1 MRLLF
6 TFAGGTGHF
15 LPLVPIAAAAVDAG
29 HTVAFA
35 GTPSLLDRVAAAGFT
50 GFATGEPYLP
60 PASRQPLQPL
70 DRDRE
75 DADLRDGF
83 ADRMTRGRYPAV
95 VSLCRTW
102 HPDVVVCDEA
112 DFGAMLAAES
122 CAIPHGTVIVMPAGS
137 FVRPALVGATL
148 NAVRADVG
156 LPPDPDLAMLHRHL
170 VLSPAPPSF
179 RDPAYPLPPT
189 ALSIRPY
196 DPPPRPDE
204 TVPPW
209 LTGPFVYVT
218 LGTIFA
224 LESGDLFPRLL
235 AGLSTLDA
243 GVLVTVGPHI
253 DPLEFGTQP
262 PNVHIER
269 WVPQS
274 LVLPRCAAMVSHAGS
289 GSTIGG
295 LAHGLPLVL
304 LPMGADQPHNADRC
318 AARGVGVVLDPSTAT
333 PSDIGSAVRAVLDD
347 PGYRTAASAIRTE
360 IASLPGPEHAVVAL
374 EELA

>member
-6 TFAGGTGHF
+6 AFAGGTGHF
-15 LPLVPIAAAAVDAG
+15 NPLAPIAAAAVDAG

-35 GTPSLLDRVAAAGFT
+35 GAPSLLERITAAGFT

-60 PASRQPLQPL
+60 PPSRLPLQSL

-83 ADRMTRGRYPAV
+83 ADRMARARYPAM

-102 HPDVVVCDEA
+102 RPDAIVCDEA

-122 CAIPHGTVIVMPAGS
+122 CDVPYATVIVMPSGS
-137 FVRPALVGATL
+137 FVRAALVGATL
-148 NAVRADVG
+148 GAVRADVG
-156 LPPDPDLAMLHRHL
+156 LPADPDMTMLHRHL

-189 ALSIRPY
+189 ALSIRPH
-196 DPPPRPDE
+196 DPRPGPDE

-218 LGTIFA
+218 LGTIFNM
-224 LESGDLFPRLL
+224 ESGDLFHRVL
-235 AGLSTLDA
+235 AGVASLDV

-253 DPLEFGTQP
+253 DPAEFGTWG
-262 PNVHIER
+262 PNVHIVR
-269 WVPQS
+269 WMSQS

-295 LAHGLPLVL
+295 LAHGLPSVL

-318 AARGVGVVLDPSTAT
+318 AALGLGIVLNPSTAT
-333 PSDIGSAVRAVLDD
+333 PPDIGSAVHTVLTD
-347 PGYRTAASAIRTE
+347 PSYRTAASAIRTE
-360 IASLPGPEHAVVAL
+360 IASLPGPEHAIAAL
-374 EELA
+374 ERLA